1 MWLLISIIGYF
12 LNAVAAVVD
21 KVLISKKIS
30 NPAVYVFFI
39 SLLGLGGFV
48 LAPWGFSW
56 IGCFYLV
63 LALIAGVAF
72 VGALLHLFKA
82 LKIAESSRVT
92 PFIGGLSPIFVFIF
106 SFFILG
112 ERLNF
117 KQIIALA
124 VIILGTVLISSGRA
138 TQKNPVKAYV
148 FSFISALLFG
158 LYYTLSKY
166 LFNNLSFI
174 NGFVWLRL
182 TTFVGALLLL
192 VKVQNRQDIFHQNKE
207 TVRQSG
213 FLFFSGQAAGAL
225 SFLLI
230 NYAIS
235 LTSVTIVN
243 ALQGL
248 QYVFLLILIA
258 VLFKWRPGLLQEK
271 MRGWA
276 LVQKIAAI
284 ILIGLGLFLLV

>member
-1 MWLLISIIGYF
+1 MWLIISVLGYF
-12 LNAVAAVVD
+12 LNAVAAITD
-21 KVLISKKIS
+21 KILISKKIP

-39 SLLGLGGFV
+39 SLLGLVGLV

-56 IGCFYLV
+56 ISWFYLGI
-63 LALIAGVAF
+63 ALIAGVAF
-72 VGALLHLFKA
+72 TGALLHLFKA

-92 PFIGGLSPIFVFIF
+92 PFIGGFSPIFVFIF

-112 ERLNF
+112 ERLSF
-117 KQIIALA
+117 KQIVAL
-124 VIILGTVLISSGRA
+124 VIIILGTILISSGRA
-138 TQKNPVKAYV
+138 TQKNPIKAYV

-158 LYYTLSKY
+158 LYYTLTKY
-166 LFNNLSFI
+166 LFDNLSFI

-207 TVRQSG
+207 TITQSG
-213 FLFFSGQAAGAL
+213 PLFLFGQAAGAF

-235 LTSVTIVN
+235 LTSVTVVN

-248 QYVFLLILIA
+248 QYAFLLVLILI
-258 VLFKWRPGLLQEK
+258 LFKWRPSLLQEK
-271 MRGWA
+271 MRGWV